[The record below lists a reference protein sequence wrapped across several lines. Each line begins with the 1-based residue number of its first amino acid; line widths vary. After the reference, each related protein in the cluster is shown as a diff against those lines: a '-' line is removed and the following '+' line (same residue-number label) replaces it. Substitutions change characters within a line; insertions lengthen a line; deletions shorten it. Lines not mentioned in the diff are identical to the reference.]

1 MNQLAKGTVPG
12 GVDGH
17 GREPFQGLLHPSPY
31 LVDGELHQNP
41 WIRLQRVEVFFL
53 PIIKSST
60 CILPPEAPRSFSA
73 HLVVPT

>member
-1 MNQLAKGTVPG
+1 MFWCESASEGGTVPG

-41 WIRLQRVEVFFL
+41 WIRLQRVEVFFF
-53 PIIKSST
+53 
-60 CILPPEAPRSFSA
+60 ADY
-73 HLVVPT
+73 

>member
-1 MNQLAKGTVPG
+1 VNQLAKGTVPG

-41 WIRLQRVEVFFL
+41 WIRLQRVEIIIIIIL
-53 PIIKSST
+53 PIIKFST
-60 CILPPEAPRSFSA
+60 CIY
-73 HLVVPT
+73 HLRRRGRPQLIW